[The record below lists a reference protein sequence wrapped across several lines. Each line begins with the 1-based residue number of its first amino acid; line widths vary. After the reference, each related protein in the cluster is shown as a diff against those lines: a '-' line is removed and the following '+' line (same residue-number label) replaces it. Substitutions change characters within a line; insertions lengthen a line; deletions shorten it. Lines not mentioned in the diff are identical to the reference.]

1 MKQIVFCVVGL
12 MWFLC
17 QLVGWHV
24 LCSLAG
30 DDAHPGTV
38 ALPFA
43 TISKGASVLTPGDK
57 LQLMEGV
64 YAQNLVYKTPSGTSW
79 EMPVIVGAYPGHR
92 ARSSHSAGST
102 SPPSGGRLA
111 VYRPARCEF
120 GWQVYTNDVVNIG
133 YISRQPNSTA
143 HHIRLER
150 VEVLNAKSQGI
161 LTTAQSHHCEFLE
174 VHVHHNGR
182 DDKDHGLYLQ
192 GFNHVVRGGNY
203 HHNKSYGIHAYGAG
217 ADNVVRGATIHH
229 NRVGVMNTQP
239 RNLWVNNVVH
249 DNTQDGIRINNG
261 DDSQFVH
268 NTIVSNGHY
277 GINVNQAFAERVKL
291 INNIVWAN
299 RWKIRDAGTGTIKLN
314 NLTENPLFVDEAN
327 LDYRLLAGS
336 PAIDR
341 ALDLGWMEVDFAGK
355 PRPVGKA
362 RDLGAFEFGEL
373 DVLAPGMP
381 VSVGAVSPCAG
392 TMELSSVA
400 PEVNADGSMLLDL
413 AGYHLV
419 FRRMGTAAWSAPV
432 ALGLVNTYTLT
443 RLTSG
448 QRYMF
453 GLSAV
458 DASGHEGAMR
468 VVSDRLVKTIP
479 CP

>member
-1 MKQIVFCVVGL
+1 M
-12 MWFLC
+12 
-17 QLVGWHV
+17 
-24 LCSLAG
+24 SLDG
-30 DDAHPGTV
+30 KFT
-38 ALPFA
+38 
-43 TISKGASVLTPGDK
+43 
-57 LQLMEGV
+57 
-64 YAQNLVYKTPSGTSW
+64 
-79 EMPVIVGAYPGHR
+79 
-92 ARSSHSAGST
+92 
-102 SPPSGGRLA
+102 
-111 VYRPARCEF
+111 
-120 GWQVYTNDVVNIG
+120 TNDVVNIG

-299 RWKIRDAGTGTIKLN
+299 RWKIRDAGIGTIKLN

-392 TMELSSVA
+392 TMELSWVA